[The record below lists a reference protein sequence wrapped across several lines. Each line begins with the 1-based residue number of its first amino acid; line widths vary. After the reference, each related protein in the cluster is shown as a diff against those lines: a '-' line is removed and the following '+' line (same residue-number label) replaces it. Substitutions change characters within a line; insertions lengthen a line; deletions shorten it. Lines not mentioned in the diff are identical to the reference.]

1 MALVGVALV
10 GGSRRRRIEGV
21 AGDRAGER
29 RGGGG
34 RGGGGGGGEVVAA
47 AAGAAHGDHA
57 ARGRRRRAV
66 AAAAGRGGLR
76 LRLPPVEGRRGV
88 RRAAAAGVRADHVP
102 FLAEAGEPERPP
114 T

>member
-34 RGGGGGGGEVVAA
+34 RGGGEVVAA